1 MAVPAKMA
9 AAKQELAEELLA
21 RHVPAPA
28 SAWADAARAEAAARL
43 RAMGAPGRRDEYW
56 KYTNPTKLTALA
68 EAASALESDAFN
80 GVDAARFVFV
90 DGVFRADLS
99 DALEVEG
106 LEISLLSDALS
117 ADIHWA
123 SSVFGV
129 IEGGEHGRTP
139 RPLAALNTATAWEGV
154 CIRAVGE
161 AARPVLIDQRRTGA
175 AVEAMI
181 HHVIRVEPGAKVT
194 VLEQGA
200 AGARA
205 NTCMEVDLGEGAG
218 FNHVRAQGPANDRL
232 TNASVFARLEKDCAY
247 KSFTLSV
254 QGELTRNEH
263 VIRLNGDDALAHVAG
278 ACLID
283 GDVVHDDTVFVT
295 HDAVNCE
302 SRQVYKKVLKNG
314 ARGVFQGKIHVI
326 EDAQKTDGYQI
337 SQALLLTEDGEFDS
351 KPELEIY
358 ADDVACSH
366 GSTVGAA
373 DETALFYLRSRG
385 VPLEAA
391 QGMIVLAFLAEALEE
406 IEDEAL
412 ADIMRD
418 RIAHW
423 ALGGVGVDEA
433 LVEALEAEA

>member
-1 MAVPAKMA
+1 MGVT
-9 AAKQELAEELLA
+9 AAKLDLAEAQLS
-21 RHVPAPA
+21 RHIPAGGA
-28 SAWADAARAEAAARL
+28 AWAQEARGAAAARL
-43 RAMGAPGRRDEYW
+43 RGMGAPVRRDEYW
-56 KYTNPTKLTALA
+56 KYTDPARLTAPCGPTG
-68 EAASALESDAFN
+68 ALESDAFA
-80 GVDAARFVFV
+80 GVDALKIVFV
-90 DGVFRADLS
+90 DGAFRADLS
-99 DALEVEG
+99 DALELGG
-106 LEISLLSDALS
+106 LEIALLSDAL
-117 ADIHWA
+117 ATDIHWA

-129 IEGGEHGRTP
+129 IEGGEHDRTP
-139 RPLAALNTATAWEGV
+139 RPLAALNTAAAWEGV
-154 CIRAVGE
+154 CIRATGE

-181 HHVIRVEPGAKVT
+181 HHVIRVEAGAKLT

-200 AGARA
+200 AGSRA
-205 NTCMEVDLGEGAG
+205 NTCMEIDMAEGAA
-218 FNHVRAQGPANDRL
+218 FNHVRAQGPADDRL
-232 TNASVFARLEKDCAY
+232 TNAAIFARLEKDCAY

-263 VIRLNGDDALAHVAG
+263 VIRLNGDDAAAHVAG

-283 GDVVHDDTVFVT
+283 GKVVHDDTVFVT

-302 SRQVYKKVLKNG
+302 SRQVFKKVLKNG

-326 EDAQKTDGYQI
+326 ENAQKTDGYQI

-412 ADIMRD
+412 ADVMRD

-433 LVEALEAEA
+433 LIAALEAEA